1 MVTYYEDDGGD
12 SPGLLFCDRFHA
24 DVFRVQDGLGRIV
37 LFSLSGLHIVWLITG
52 GHGGTKFEE
61 G

>member
-12 SPGLLFCDRFHA
+12 SLGLLFCDRFHA
-24 DVFRVQDGLGRIV
+24 DVFRVQTASAA
-37 LFSLSGLHIVWLITG
+37 LFYFLYPGFILSLLITG